1 MKGNAVNVA
10 RKVLFTEKKCA
21 ILVILASKREKLYD
35 LVKLSIFE
43 VKFGLVYLL
52 SNGPAKPRQQKPV
65 ANNLNKRG
73 YY

>member
-1 MKGNAVNVA
+1 MKGDAVNVA

-43 VKFGLVYLL
+43 VKFGFVVVERACQA
-52 SNGPAKPRQQKPV
+52 STTKARSKQPK
-65 ANNLNKRG
+65 
-73 YY
+73 